1 MVDSKSA
8 RARGRRRPSWAVTA
22 AEARSGDYGR
32 GRGCRSSD
40 GMRRHPGVRGFGI
53 NHLILVPGS
62 EDLGTALRHRDR
74 ELEVRGE
81 GAVCGEDGPVV
92 VAETH
97 VGTPRVD
104 HRLDREDHP

>member
-40 GMRRHPGVRGFGI
+40 GMRRHPGVPGFGI
-53 NHLILVPGS
+53 NHLIPRVAPVAALTLALVLAPSAGAQSQRAPGS
-62 EDLGTALRHRDR
+62 TGPAYTGQPPATA
-74 ELEVRGE
+74 
-81 GAVCGEDGPVV
+81 A
-92 VAETH
+92 T
-97 VGTPRVD
+97 T
-104 HRLDREDHP
+104 